1 MMLPLSAW
9 LILLPY
15 GVFVSALG
23 TTVGLGGGAFVV
35 PLLVLGFNV
44 PLKVAVAAVTFSLFP
59 SALLSTIFNIQR
71 KHIDFFAGIALE
83 IPTVLGAIIGAM
95 LTKILPVKPLEIMFG
110 ILLIYMSLRMLKKPE
125 SSKEGVLIKL
135 NKLPPVIHRNREG
148 HQYSMGVPAL
158 GAFGVFA
165 GILAGLF
172 GIGGGIIKTPIML
185 RIFKMPA
192 RKATAT
198 AIFMITFTSATA
210 SYSHWKLGTMDWSI
224 ALPLGAS
231 FFCGSFVANSFGE
244 KIKSHMLEKILSY
257 TLIAAAFAIMFH
269 AFSL

>member
-1 MMLPLSAW
+1 MILPIEAW
-9 LILLPY
+9 ILIIPY
-15 GVFVSALG
+15 GIFVSALG

-44 PLKVAVAAVTFSLFP
+44 PLKIAVAAVTFSLFP
-59 SALLSTIFNIQR
+59 SALLSTIFNIKR

-83 IPTVLGAIIGAM
+83 IPTIIGAVLGAM
-95 LTKILPVKPLEIMFG
+95 LSKVLPVRPLELMFG
-110 ILLIYMSLRMLKKPE
+110 ILLIYMSIRMLKKPDPL
-125 SSKEGVLIKL
+125 KEGILVKF
-135 NKLPPVIHRNREG
+135 NKLPPIVNRKKDG
-148 HQYSMGVPAL
+148 HSYSMGIPAL
-158 GAFGVFA
+158 GVFGVFA

-185 RIFKMPA
+185 RIFRMPA
-192 RKATAT
+192 RKATST

-210 SYSHWKLGTMDWSI
+210 SYSHWKFGTMDWSI

-231 FFCGSFVANSFGE
+231 FFCGSFLANSFGE
-244 KIKSHMLEKILSY
+244 KIKSQTLEKILSY

-269 AFSL
+269 AFTF